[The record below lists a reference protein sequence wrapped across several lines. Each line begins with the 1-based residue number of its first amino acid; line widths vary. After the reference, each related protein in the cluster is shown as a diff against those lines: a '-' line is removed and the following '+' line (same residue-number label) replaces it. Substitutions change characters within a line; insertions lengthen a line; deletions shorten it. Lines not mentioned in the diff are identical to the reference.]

1 MWLYVPCCIVAT
13 DRLEAAPAKGLAVLL
28 MFVQHTGMTEFAT
41 PPVEIIVKEFGGVR
55 KLAKAIDRDPAAI
68 CRWRKTGVVPTSV
81 QRKVLEVAWDRG
93 IAITAH
99 EMIFG
104 RKA

>member
-13 DRLEAAPAKGLAVLL
+13 GRLEPAYSNALARLL
-28 MFVQHTGMTEFAT
+28 RFVQHTGMTEFAT

-81 QRKVLEVAWDRG
+81 QRKVLEVAWERG
-93 IAITAH
+93 ISITAH